1 MLLFKV
7 SHGLRCLYTID
18 LFKKNLTYINS
29 IIPFLQLLRVFV
41 GVVVSCFVFLD
52 KLSHIK
58 GYLET
63 PDSHTHTHS
72 QRLGEREG
80 ARRSRER
87 ESTLSKYQLGRGGG
101 LEIRCKDVDSG

>member
-29 IIPFLQLLRVFV
+29 IIPFLQLLRIFV
-41 GVVVSCFVFLD
+41 GIVVSCFVFLD

-80 ARRSRER
+80 ARRRRER
-87 ESTLSKYQLGRGGG
+87 EREHIVKISAGEGG